1 MKNNPWNKIFI
12 ESDGLHDLYQEFG
25 WLIKV
30 RLFFKKK
37 LIFFSILSF
46 NIELN
51 RESTF
56 CFFLRLSPQ
65 LLHVDAE

>member
-37 LIFFSILSF
+37 LIFFFNFIL
-46 NIELN
+46 
-51 RESTF
+51 
-56 CFFLRLSPQ
+56 Q
-65 LLHVDAE
+65 Y

>member
-1 MKNNPWNKIFI
+1 
-12 ESDGLHDLYQEFG
+12 LHDLYQEFG

-37 LIFFSILSF
+37 LIFFLILSF

-51 RESTF
+51 RESTS